1 MAMTWFQHMR
11 KLEAE
16 KPVAF
21 KALTAKQ
28 IVKTALLKGELVFD
42 GGCYPSRT
50 VISYSGTDTVTLDG
64 RTFEVEGVPSGGR
77 WYDRMWLDGKDGG
90 IKISENKVLLYIDRN
105 IPRNVDDTRPI

>member
-11 KLEAE
+11 NLEAM
-16 KPVAF
+16 KPVAV
-21 KALTAKQ
+21 KALTAKDV
-28 IVKTALLKGELVFD
+28 VKAALLKGELIFD

-50 VISYSGTDTVTLDG
+50 VISYSGTDTVTIEG
-64 RTFEVEGVPSGGR
+64 RSFVVEGVPSGGR

-90 IKISENKVLLYIDRN
+90 VKISEDEVLIYIDRS